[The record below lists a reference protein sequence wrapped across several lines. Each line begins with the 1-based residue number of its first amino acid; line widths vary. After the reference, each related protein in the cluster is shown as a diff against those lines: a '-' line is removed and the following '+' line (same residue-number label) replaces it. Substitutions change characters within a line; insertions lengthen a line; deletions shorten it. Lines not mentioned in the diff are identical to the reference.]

1 MTEVEQQILL
11 ALVELE
17 NAVSRMAAA
26 NPKPNLLPLFAR
38 IDTLTMQLPPD
49 ADPSLLHYLRKR
61 SYEKA
66 RLFLQARGAE
76 IGRGNCAH
84 D

>member
-1 MTEVEQQILL
+1 MTDLEQQILNSL
-11 ALVELE
+11 TELE
-17 NAVSRMAAA
+17 NAVSGMATAT
-26 NPKPNLLPLFAR
+26 PKPDLLPIFAR
-38 IDTLTMQLPPD
+38 IDTLATQLPPN

-66 RLFLQARGAE
+66 RLFLQERHSE
-76 IGRGNCAH
+76 ISRGNCAH

>member
-1 MTEVEQQILL
+1 MTELEQQLL
-11 ALVELE
+11 KGLTDLE
-17 NAVSRMAAA
+17 NTVNGMATA
-26 NPKPNLLPLFAR
+26 NPKPDLLPIFAR
-38 IDTLTMQLPPD
+38 IDTLATQLPPD

-66 RLFLQARGAE
+66 RLFLQERHSE
-76 IGRGNCAH
+76 ISRGNCAH

>member
-1 MTEVEQQILL
+1 MTELEQKILKSL
-11 ALVELE
+11 TELE
-17 NAVSRMAAA
+17 NAVSGMVTA
-26 NPKPNLLPLFAR
+26 NPKPDLLPIFAR
-38 IDTLTMQLPPD
+38 IDTLAAQLPPD

-66 RLFLQARGAE
+66 RLFLQEHHSE
-76 IGRGNCAH
+76 ISRGNCAH

>member
-1 MTEVEQQILL
+1 MTELEQQILKGL
-11 ALVELE
+11 TDLE
-17 NAVSRMAAA
+17 NAVSRMATA
-26 NPKPNLLPLFAR
+26 NPKPDLLPIFAR
-38 IDTLTMQLPPD
+38 IDTLASQLPPD

-66 RLFLQARGAE
+66 RLFLQERHSE
-76 IGRGNCAH
+76 ISRGNCAH